1 MASSDAATPQQY
13 IDELQGER
21 KDDIVA
27 LDAMIRKRAPD
38 LDPHMR
44 SGMLGYGTY
53 RYRYASGKEGEWF
66 VIGLANQKRYIS
78 LYVCAADDQGY
89 LAERFANRLPK
100 ADNGQ
105 SCVRFK
111 RLEDLDADVVAEMI
125 EETAKLGGISAV

>member
-1 MASSDAATPQQY
+1 
-13 IDELQGER
+13 
-21 KDDIVA
+21 
-27 LDAMIRKRAPD
+27 
-38 LDPHMR
+38 MR

-100 ADNGQ
+100 ADIGK

>member
-53 RYRYASGKEGEWF
+53 PYRYASGKEGEWF

-89 LAERFANRLPK
+89 LAERFADRLPK
-100 ADNGQ
+100 ADIGK

-125 EETAKLGGISAV
+125 EEAAKLGGISAV

>member
-100 ADNGQ
+100 ADIGK